1 MTKPNEPMRMLA
13 PASFRQ
19 ALSRRALFQIG
30 GAAAGLAVIATA
42 CGSDSS
48 STPATDGGSTDTSG
62 GNTSELLA
70 QYSNV
75 VNKSSGQLSM
85 FTWGD
90 YNDPDIVGAL
100 AEADLGVTMKVDYY
114 PSNEDLITKLAASN
128 GNSGFDIVVPT
139 GPYIPQ
145 MIEKGLIQKFDK
157 SLLPNISNVDPLYLA
172 QAWDPT
178 NDYSVCKDWG
188 STGWIYNSSVIT
200 TPITNWQEF
209 MDATAGVASGRTS
222 WLDTAPNVCGTY
234 FWANGINWTTEDA
247 ADLDACEEYL
257 VSKIAQHIKAFDSY
271 PSTALAEGAYD
282 LAMAWNGD
290 ARQAFAR
297 IADAGG
303 NPDEWVW
310 GLGAPAT
317 ELWMDT
323 YCIATGAPN
332 AEAAHAWINWLLTPE
347 ISIKDLTYHGYHS
360 GMKQIDKLMAE
371 LAPDAPRVDMV
382 FFPDEQVKT
391 METGAVN
398 SAQDRLVEIYDKVK
412 AAAAG

>member
-1 MTKPNEPMRMLA
+1 
-13 PASFRQ
+13 
-19 ALSRRALFQIG
+19 
-30 GAAAGLAVIATA
+30 
-42 CGSDSS
+42 
-48 STPATDGGSTDTSG
+48 
-62 GNTSELLA
+62 
-70 QYSNV
+70 
-75 VNKSSGQLSM
+75 
-85 FTWGD
+85 
-90 YNDPDIVGAL
+90 
-100 AEADLGVTMKVDYY
+100 
-114 PSNEDLITKLAASN
+114 
-128 GNSGFDIVVPT
+128 
-139 GPYIPQ
+139 
-145 MIEKGLIQKFDK
+145 
-157 SLLPNISNVDPLYLA
+157 
-172 QAWDPT
+172 
-178 NDYSVCKDWG
+178 
-188 STGWIYNSSVIT
+188 
-200 TPITNWQEF
+200 
-209 MDATAGVASGRTS
+209 
-222 WLDTAPNVCGTY
+222 VCGPY

-257 VSKIAQHIKAFDSY
+257 VNTIAPHIKAFDSY

-317 ELWMDT
+317 ELWMDN